1 MMRRKLTLLMPLLLA
16 SGSLSAEEG
25 VPALLQFAEQY
36 SNQRS
41 APPPITVE
49 KERRPLKIKNDNVI
63 KVTPSAVKTQTER
76 QQQKIRELER
86 ALSAW
91 RDAPPVVQV
100 PVEKAVDLSGLLQL
114 IGGLRHAISLSPDE
128 RRTAELIRQ
137 ASEETAREKQSAAM
151 NLAQVRALKARL
163 TDLQAQQNS
172 LLEQVNKAE
181 IAQAKQDKIQ
191 QRLRQDA
198 DALRERA
205 KLLAAPQTLKTV
217 TGQQSYAAGGALG
230 RDILK
235 MLDERKGWGIDTDRQ
250 TLLAGVV
257 DAFAG
262 QYQLTTDILAK
273 ALADS
278 EARVNAARQQTMQS
292 QSERDNAYI
301 EAFTRSKGVKQSPAG
316 FWFRV
321 DYIGAGEIAANAQV
335 DVVVKE
341 MLTDGQ
347 VIQDMDLNDK
357 VLSQPLKDY
366 PPLFRAAIGHLKNH
380 GAMTL
385 VVPPELAYGEAGFAP
400 KIPPNAAM
408 VYELRVTDVR
418 LPKS

>member
-1 MMRRKLTLLMPLLLA
+1 VA
-16 SGSLSAEEG
+16 
-25 VPALLQFAEQY
+25 
-36 SNQRS
+36 
-41 APPPITVE
+41 VE

-63 KVTPSAVKTQTER
+63 KVTPSPAQTQIER
-76 QQQKIRELER
+76 QQQKIRELEQ
-86 ALSAW
+86 ALSAL
-91 RDAPPVVQV
+91 RDV
-100 PVEKAVDLSGLLQL
+100 PSVAQTPAVKPVDLSGLLQL
-114 IGGLRHAISLSPDE
+114 IGGLRQAISLSPDE
-128 RRTAELIRQ
+128 RRMAELIRQ

-151 NLAQVRALKARL
+151 SLAQVQALKARL
-163 TDLQAQQNS
+163 TDLQAQQHT
-172 LLEQVNKAE
+172 LLEQVSRAE
-181 IAQAKQDKIQ
+181 TAQEKQDRIQ

-235 MLDERKGWGIDTDRQ
+235 MLEERKGWGIDTDRQ

-262 QYQLTTDILAK
+262 QYQLTTDVLAK

-278 EARVNAARQQTMQS
+278 EVRVSAARQQTMQN

-301 EAFTRSKGVKQSPAG
+301 ESFSRSKGVQQSPEG

-321 DYIGAGEIAANAQV
+321 DYIGAGDIAANAQV

-385 VVPPELAYGEAGFAP
+385 VVPPELAYGEAGFP
-400 KIPPNAAM
+400 PSIPPNAAM
-408 VYELRVTDVR
+408 VYELRVTDAKI
-418 LPKS
+418 L

>member
-1 MMRRKLTLLMPLLLA
+1 MLLA
-16 SGSLSAEEG
+16 SGPLSAEDG

-36 SNQRS
+36 SNQRL
-41 APPPITVE
+41 APSPVAVE
-49 KERRPLKIKNDNVI
+49 KERRPLKIKKDNVI
-63 KVTPSAVKTQTER
+63 KVTPSAVKTQIER

-86 ALSAW
+86 ALSAL
-91 RDAPPVVQV
+91 RDAPSVVQP
-100 PVEKAVDLSGLLQL
+100 PVEKTVDLSGLPKL
-114 IGGLRHAISLSPDE
+114 IGGLRQAISLSPDE
-128 RRTAELIRQ
+128 RRMVELIRQ
-137 ASEETAREKQSAAM
+137 AGEETAREKQSAAM
-151 NLAQVRALKARL
+151 SLAQVRALKARL
-163 TDLQAQQNS
+163 NDLQSQQHI
-172 LLEQVNKAE
+172 LLKQVSKAE
-181 IAQAKQDKIQ
+181 TAQVKQERIQ

-217 TGQQSYAAGGALG
+217 SGQQSYAAGGALG

-262 QYQLTTDILAK
+262 QYQLTTDVLAK

-278 EARVNAARQQTMQS
+278 EARVNAARQQTMQN

-301 EAFTRSKGVKQSPAG
+301 EAFSRSNGVKQSPEG

-321 DYIGAGEIAANAQV
+321 DYIGVGDIAANAQV

-347 VIQDMDLNDK
+347 VIQDMDLNNK
-357 VLSQPLKDY
+357 VLSQPLKNY
-366 PPLFRAAIGHLKNH
+366 PSLFRSAISHLKNH
-380 GAMTL
+380 GVMTL
-385 VVPPELAYGEAGFAP
+385 VVPPELAYGETGFPP

-408 VYELRVTDVR
+408 VYELRVTDVKI
-418 LPKS
+418 P

>member
-1 MMRRKLTLLMPLLLA
+1 MTRCKLTLLMPLLLT
-16 SGSLSAEEG
+16 SGPLSAEDG

-36 SNQRS
+36 SHQHS
-41 APPPITVE
+41 VSPPVVVE
-49 KERRPLKIKNDNVI
+49 KERRPSKIKNDNVI

-86 ALSAW
+86 ALSAL
-91 RDAPPVVQV
+91 RDAP

-114 IGGLRHAISLSPDE
+114 IGGLRQAISLSPDE
-128 RRTAELIRQ
+128 RRMAELIRQ

-151 NLAQVRALKARL
+151 SLAQVRALKARI
-163 TDLQAQQNS
+163 TDLQAQQRV
-172 LLEQVNKAE
+172 LLERASQAE
-181 IAQAKQDKIQ
+181 AEQEKLARIQ

-235 MLDERKGWGIDTDRQ
+235 MLDERKGWGIETDRQ

-262 QYQLTTDILAK
+262 QYQLTTDVLAK

-278 EARVNAARQQTMQS
+278 EARVNAARHQRMQH

-301 EAFTRSKGVKQSPAG
+301 EAFTRGKGVKQSPDG

-366 PPLFRAAIGHLKNH
+366 PPLFRAAIGQLKNH

-385 VVPPELAYGEAGFAP
+385 VVPPELAYGEAGFPP

-408 VYELRVTDVR
+408 VYELRVVDAKT
-418 LPKS
+418 P